1 MVEGRVT
8 SVRVRDEL
16 LRDAR
21 ILAIREGL
29 TFRALVEELLE
40 AAVGGDRIARSVKR
54 RSDDDIVEARAEDLG
69 EVADSLAPTLGCN
82 SYIGPSLQEK
92 GGYPPNLRVEEY
104 KEGFIVLI
112 SRKSFSKMKPNI
124 GGKVYLLF
132 KASSS
137 RLIYEMSKRVHF
149 LYSISNSSWVV
160 GFLFALSGAGR
171 VILGVRLG
179 LLFGFR
185 LSFAILRGLMVVG
198 GLSMGVVL
206 CYSWLRN
213 VTPSFSSLG
222 STGSI
227 SFSTLVNMGVALVS
241 MAVAMT

>member
-1 MVEGRVT
+1 MG
-8 SVRVRDEL
+8 
-16 LRDAR
+16 
-21 ILAIREGL
+21 
-29 TFRALVEELLE
+29 
-40 AAVGGDRIARSVKR
+40 
-54 RSDDDIVEARAEDLG
+54 
-69 EVADSLAPTLGCN
+69 
-82 SYIGPSLQEK
+82 
-92 GGYPPNLRVEEY
+92 
-104 KEGFIVLI
+104 
-112 SRKSFSKMKPNI
+112 
-124 GGKVYLLF
+124 
-132 KASSS
+132 
-137 RLIYEMSKRVHF
+137 
-149 LYSISNSSWVV
+149 

-185 LSFAILRGLMVVG
+185 LSFAILRGLNG
-198 GLSMGVVL
+198 GWGVIYGVVL